1 MSASLGC
8 SIVKKR
14 DIVTFLSDYGL
25 EDEFV
30 GVCHGVILGIA
41 PHLRIIDVHHNILR
55 QDIRHG
61 AVVLRQASRFLP
73 ESVHLAVVDPS
84 VGTKRR
90 AVAIETGWGEV
101 FVGPDNGLLIPA
113 GKDRGGIKRAFELTD
128 ERFQLTP
135 VSRTFQGRDV
145 FAPTAAHIANGAAP
159 SELGPPVEVEDLV
172 QLEIPEAWIHDDHLH
187 AEVLQVDRFGNLQ
200 LNFLRSHLEKVDL
213 LEGATVEVRLEGH
226 RLRIPYAGR
235 FADVKSG
242 EFVLVE
248 DSYHY
253 LSLAINKGDAAARLR
268 ARPGSTVIVGPITT

>member
-1 MSASLGC
+1 MPKRE
-8 SIVKKR
+8 IVA
-14 DIVTFLSDYGL
+14 FLSDYGL

-30 GVCHGVILGIA
+30 GVCHGVMLGIA
-41 PHLRIIDVHHNILR
+41 PHVRVIDVHHNILR

-61 AVVLRQASRFLP
+61 AVVLRQTAAFLP
-73 ESVHLAVVDPS
+73 EAVHLAVVDPS
-84 VGTKRR
+84 VGSRRR
-90 AVAIETGWGEV
+90 AIVIETRWGEV

-113 GKDRGGIKRAFELTD
+113 AKDRGGIKRAFELTD

-145 FAPTAAHIANGAAP
+145 FAPGAAHIANGAAP
-159 SELGPPVEVEDLV
+159 SELGPPVEVDDLV

-213 LEGATVEVRLEGH
+213 LEGTMLEVRLEGH
-226 RLRIPYAGR
+226 RLKIPFGGR

-253 LSLAINKGDAAARLR
+253 LSLAINKGDAAAHLR
-268 ARPGSTVIVGPITT
+268 ARPGSTVIVGPLAT

>member
-1 MSASLGC
+1 MPA
-8 SIVKKR
+8 VKKR
-14 DIVTFLSDYGL
+14 DLVTFLSDYGL

-41 PHLRIIDVHHNILR
+41 PAVRIIDLHHNILR

-61 AVVLRQASRFLP
+61 AVVLRQSVRYLP

-90 AVAIETGWGEV
+90 AVAIETGWGEI
-101 FVGPDNGLLIPA
+101 FVGPDNGLIVPA
-113 GKDRGGIKRAFELTD
+113 AEERGGIKRAFELTD

-145 FAPTAAHIANGAAP
+145 FAPVTAHIANGADP
-159 SELGPPVEVEDLV
+159 SEMGPPVAPDDLIR
-172 QLEIPEAWIHDDHLH
+172 LEIPEAWIHDDHLH

-200 LNFLRSHLEKVDL
+200 LNFNRPHLEKINL
-213 LEGATVEVRLEGH
+213 PEGSMLEVRIEGH
-226 RLRIPYAGR
+226 RLRIPFSVR
-235 FADVKSG
+235 FADVKAG

-248 DSYHY
+248 DSYNY
-253 LSLAINKGDAAARLR
+253 LSLAVNKGDAAARLR
-268 ARPGSTVIVGPITT
+268 ARAGSTAIVGPVAG

>member
-1 MSASLGC
+1 MN
-8 SIVKKR
+8 KR
-14 DIVTFLSDYGL
+14 EIVTFLSDYGL

-61 AVVLRQASRFLP
+61 AVVLRQSVRFLP
-73 ESVHLAVVDPS
+73 DSVHLAVVDPS
-84 VGTKRR
+84 VGTTRR
-90 AVAIETGWGEV
+90 AIAVETGWGEV
-101 FVGPDNGLLIPA
+101 FVGPDNGLLVPA
-113 GKDRGGIKRAFELTD
+113 AIERGGIKRAFELTD

-135 VSRTFQGRDV
+135 VSHTFQGRDV
-145 FAPTAAHIANGAAP
+145 FAPAAAHIANGADP
-159 SELGPPVEVEDLV
+159 SALGPAIKPDDLV

-200 LNFLRSHLEKVDL
+200 LNFLRPHLEKIDL
-213 LEGATVEVRLEGH
+213 AEGSVLEVRLEGH
-226 RLRIPYAGR
+226 RLRVPFGGR
-235 FADVKSG
+235 FADVKAG

-253 LSLAINKGDAAARLR
+253 LSLAINKGDAAAHLR
-268 ARPGSTVIVGPITT
+268 ARPRSTVIVGPVAG